1 MAVGATA
8 TLDAAYLNATYG
20 ANATGAKVSV
30 DNLVVIN
37 ESLAPYTPQQMIDP
51 VEQGGL
57 GLAMTLQDAETIKA
71 GLAEVLATIKPALDA
86 TVAFKKAYGLG
97 VG

>member
-8 TLDAAYLNATYG
+8 VLDAASLNATYG
-20 ANATGAKVSV
+20 ANATGTKVSV
-30 DNLVVIN
+30 DNLIVIN

-51 VEQGGL
+51 IDAGGL
-57 GLAMTLQDAETIKA
+57 GLDMSLSDAETIKA
-71 GLAEVLATIKPALDA
+71 GLAEVASVKAALDA
-86 TVAFKKAYGLG
+86 TVALKKAWGLG

>member
-1 MAVGATA
+1 MSVGATA
-8 TLDAAYLNATYG
+8 VLDAASLNATYG
-20 ANATGAKVSV
+20 ANATGTKVSV

-51 VEQGGL
+51 VEAGGL
-57 GLAMTLQDAETIKA
+57 GLDLSLSDAETIKA
-71 GLAEVLATIKPALDA
+71 GLAEVVATVKPALDA
-86 TVAFKKAYGLG
+86 TVALKKAWGLG